1 MTTTVYFATNR
12 IANHPA
18 DRPENYTFF
27 MTAPDN
33 PLQVTYGTAFVDSA
47 GLTADTVGAI
57 RSLQDLQKGNFSQ
70 TAFDDLAE
78 GGRNILVFI
87 HGFANSFADAL
98 TRAAFNREWL
108 SQSGVG
114 DADTAV
120 VTFSWPSRGQLLT
133 FPFPTLPYRADQ
145 RMAGGSGLALM
156 RFLANLLPILE
167 KARAN
172 GRRTFL
178 LTHSMGNLA
187 LQAAVQAWFE
197 TMTAPRPSKTHI
209 GNHALHPET
218 LMLSYGY
225 DPAAVGG
232 RGQAAGV
239 PDLDLRVQ
247 FGRGGPRLLRLRLR
261 PQASRQRA
269 AGRGSSIRASTIP
282 TARSSRIGSRSTSAR
297 ACALFLVRHV
307 GDLHHA
313 ARLRAAGRRDPAFA
327 AALWRHRDAAAR
339 TLAGFGIGAVG
350 FSMASTRP
358 PSAQPAAEAA
368 MGKGRVSVIM
378 IETPANPTNTLVDIA
393 S

>member
-57 RSLQDLQKGNFSQ
+57 RSLQDLQKGSFSQ
-70 TAFDDLAE
+70 AAFDDLAQ

-108 SQSGVG
+108 AQSGVSE
-114 DADTAV
+114 ADTAV

-133 FPFPTLPYRADQ
+133 FPFPTLPYRSDQ
-145 RMAGGSGLALM
+145 SMAGGSGLPLM
-156 RFLANLLPILE
+156 RFLANLLPILQT
-167 KARAN
+167 ARAN

-197 TMTAPRPSKTHI
+197 NGNGDAEMFDHIFMAAADIVDDAFDPPVTNSLAPLCRLGRRITV
-209 GNHALHPET
+209 LHNRHDQVLDKLSET
-218 LMLSYGY
+218 LNFCHRLGQDGPRGGGDTILFPPATYRRIDCSGFTDY
-225 DPAAVGG
+225 DTGFAGSHQYY
-232 RGQAAGV
+232 RRSAGV
-239 PDLDLRVQ
+239 RTE
-247 FGRGGPRLLRLRLR
+247 
-261 PQASRQRA
+261 
-269 AGRGSSIRASTIP
+269 I
-282 TARSSRIGSRSTSAR
+282 
-297 ACALFLVRHV
+297 
-307 GDLHHA
+307 
-313 ARLRAAGRRDPAFA
+313 
-327 AALWRHRDAAAR
+327 AALM
-339 TLAGFGIGAVG
+339 GA
-350 FSMASTRP
+350 
-358 PSAQPAAEAA
+358 
-368 MGKGRVSVIM
+368 
-378 IETPANPTNTLVDIA
+378 
-393 S
+393 

>member
-57 RSLQDLQKGNFSQ
+57 RSLNDLQKGNFSPA
-70 TAFDDLAE
+70 AFDDLAE
-78 GGRNILVFI
+78 GGRNILVFV
-87 HGFANSFADAL
+87 HGFANSFADGL

-108 SQSGVG
+108 AQSGVS

-133 FPFPTLPYRADQ
+133 IPFPTLPYRSDQ
-145 RMAGGSGLALM
+145 RMAGGSGPALM

-197 TMTAPRPSKTHI
+197 NGNGDAEMFDHVFLAAADIVDDAFDASVTNSLAPLCRLGRRITV
-209 GNHALHPET
+209 LHNRRDQVLDKLSET
-218 LMLSYGY
+218 LNFCRRLGQDGPRGGGDTILFPPATYGRIDCSGFTDY
-225 DPAAVGG
+225 DTGFAGSHQYY
-232 RGQAAGV
+232 RRSAGV
-239 PDLDLRVQ
+239 
-247 FGRGGPRLLRLRLR
+247 
-261 PQASRQRA
+261 RA
-269 AGRGSSIRASTIP
+269 EI
-282 TARSSRIGSRSTSAR
+282 
-297 ACALFLVRHV
+297 
-307 GDLHHA
+307 
-313 ARLRAAGRRDPAFA
+313 
-327 AALWRHRDAAAR
+327 AALM
-339 TLAGFGIGAVG
+339 GA
-350 FSMASTRP
+350 
-358 PSAQPAAEAA
+358 
-368 MGKGRVSVIM
+368 
-378 IETPANPTNTLVDIA
+378 
-393 S
+393 